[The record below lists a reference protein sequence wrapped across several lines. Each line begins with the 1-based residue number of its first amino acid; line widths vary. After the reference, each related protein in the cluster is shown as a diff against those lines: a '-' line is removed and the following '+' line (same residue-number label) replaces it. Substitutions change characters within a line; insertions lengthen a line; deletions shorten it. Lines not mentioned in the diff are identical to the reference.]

1 MTMKT
6 TITNFKQLI
15 EYIRTNKLNVGQS
28 SELIAQS
35 LRVWVNTKDYKN
47 TEELI
52 EDIETYWKEWKNIK
66 ERPLFLDLDKFEI
79 GMIYNEDSDFY
90 SKMTVKR

>member
-1 MTMKT
+1 V
-6 TITNFKQLI
+6 NQRLRFCSCA
-15 EYIRTNKLNVGQS
+15 NWG
-28 SELIAQS
+28 LIAQS
-35 LRVWVNTKDYKN
+35 LRVWVNIKDYKN

-66 ERPLFLDLDKFEI
+66 DRPLFLDLDKFEI

-90 SKMTVKR
+90 SKMTGKR